1 MTKNEIDWNDPA
13 FQELGRRVLAAL
25 ISYQVGNALQ
35 TEYTKLKGAEIGHG
49 ICEASW
55 TLLCGL
61 VASIPI
67 PPPEEKTND

>member
-1 MTKNEIDWNDPA
+1 MTKNETDWDDPGY
-13 FQELGRRVLAAL
+13 QELGRRVSAAL
-25 ISYQVGNALQ
+25 VSYQMGNALQ
-35 TEYTKLKGAEIGHG
+35 TEYIKLKDAKIDHG

-67 PPPEEKTND
+67 PRPEEKTND